1 MYAINLDTYKIIKAD
16 LYRQAD
22 AYRLARSL
30 KGGRHRST
38 LLEAL
43 FGNSQTGARK
53 NDKKA

>member
-30 KGGRHRST
+30 KGGRHRSP